1 MGKKRIGILTSGG
14 DCPGLNFAIRAVVSH
29 ATLTYDYEVLGIPYA
44 TQGLLKRKATPLP
57 SSCLSYLHGID
68 PLLCIGGTILGSLS
82 QGDTLDRADDII
94 AGYFDLGLD
103 AIIAIGGDGSM
114 AILRELAQRGNWN
127 LVMIPKTIDN
137 DVALTGQSLGFNTA
151 VSTVTESLERLSFTA
166 ASHDRAI
173 VVEVM
178 GRSAGHLALHS
189 GIAGG
194 ADAILIPEIRYSVAN
209 LSRHIDYLRE
219 AYERRFALIVVAEGI
234 PGAIDV
240 PYSSN
245 SCAMGISQYIAE
257 QISER
262 TNGNIETRVTVLG
275 HVQRGGLPSALDRIM
290 GSALGKT
297 AVDLVAQEDYD
308 QMVAW
313 REGEPTAVPLQAV
326 VEQSPVR
333 VNPHCACDL
342 VQTACALG
350 TYMGELL

>member
-29 ATLTYDYEVLGIPYA
+29 ATITYDYEVLGIPYA
-44 TQGLLKRKATPLP
+44 TQGLLERKAIALP
-57 SSCLSYLHGID
+57 SYCLSYLHGID

-82 QGDTLDRADDII
+82 KGDTLDRAEEII
-94 AGYFDLGLD
+94 AGYFDLALD
-103 AIIAIGGDGSM
+103 AVIAIGGDGSM

-137 DVALTGQSLGFNTA
+137 DVALTRQSLGFNSA
-151 VSTVTESLERLSFTA
+151 VTTVTESLERLSFTA

-178 GRSAGHLALHS
+178 GRSAGHLALNS

-194 ADAILIPEIRYSVAN
+194 ADAILIPEIPYSITN
-209 LSRHIDYLRE
+209 LSRHIDQLRE
-219 AYERRFALIVVAEGI
+219 EHERRFALIVASEGVK
-234 PGAIDV
+234 GAIDV
-240 PYSSN
+240 PYASN
-245 SCAMGISQYIAE
+245 DCAMGISQYIAE
-257 QISER
+257 QVSQH
-262 TNGNIETRVTVLG
+262 TQGNMETRVTVLG

-297 AVDLVAQEDYD
+297 AVDLVAQDCYD

-313 REGEPTAVPLQAV
+313 REGEPIGVPLQSV
-326 VEQSPVR
+326 VEQSPLS
-333 VNPHCACDL
+333 VNPHCEL
-342 VQTACALG
+342 VQTARALG
-350 TYMGELL
+350 TYMGEVI